1 MRATPSPT
9 RSASASPRSRWLA
22 AAQLTREEILT
33 TAGVTGRTS
42 LLFLDATAAR
52 ARLKANPW
60 IAEATVLKLY
70 PGRLHIKVTE
80 RDAFALWQK
89 DGKVAVISADGTVV
103 ESFVS
108 QRFAKLPM
116 VVGAGA
122 DIKAREFLAIIDG
135 FPAIRDQLRASIL
148 VADRRWNLRLKNGI
162 EHPSAG
168 GGHRDRADDAG
179 RARPRQEAAQPRHRH
194 GRSALA
200 GSRHRASVGRR
211 LQRAR
216 RGAQAEAQAQGRRRM
231 SLRDGFSPK
240 MKPVS
245 PRRSAIV
252 AVLDIGTSK
261 IVCLIARLKP
271 QSPQETLRRRTHGVE
286 ILGIGHTEA
295 RGIKGG
301 AVINLAEAEAAVRH
315 AVDLAERAAS
325 VQLESVVVSVSAGR
339 IGSELYTATVNVAGS
354 AITEGDVASVLTAG
368 SYHSVRDGRLVLH
381 SLPIGYSLDGVRG
394 ISEPRGMLARE
405 FGVDMHA
412 VTCDIAAARNLMLT
426 VERCHLAV
434 ETMVAA
440 PYVAGLSA
448 MADDEADLGAA
459 VVDMGAGTTT
469 TAVFSSG
476 RFIHADSFALGGQ
489 HVTMDLARGLN
500 TPIADAERIK
510 TLHGSVIGGSSDE
523 RDMISVPR
531 VGDDER
537 EPPQFVSRASLVRI
551 IKPRVEEIL
560 EMVRDRL
567 ANSPFAAE
575 PRSRVIFTGGASQL
589 TGLAGACRQ
598 HPQSPGPHRPAAR
611 HLRAARG
618 RQGAGLRRG
627 GGASGLSAGG
637 ASRTFRTAAN
647 AASHDRDGIHRP
659 CRTMAPGELLMID
672 ATTTIYPR
680 ISPIGRR
687 RSGAKPAA
695 SLDAAQ

>member
-1 MRATPSPT
+1 M
-9 RSASASPRSRWLA
+9 
-22 AAQLTREEILT
+22 
-33 TAGVTGRTS
+33 
-42 LLFLDATAAR
+42 
-52 ARLKANPW
+52 N
-60 IAEATVLKLY
+60 
-70 PGRLHIKVTE
+70 LH
-80 RDAFALWQK
+80 
-89 DGKVAVISADGTVV
+89 
-103 ESFVS
+103 
-108 QRFAKLPM
+108 
-116 VVGAGA
+116 
-122 DIKAREFLAIIDG
+122 
-135 FPAIRDQLRASIL
+135 
-148 VADRRWNLRLKNGI
+148 
-162 EHPSAG
+162 
-168 GGHRDRADDAG
+168 
-179 RARPRQEAAQPRHRH
+179 
-194 GRSALA
+194 
-200 GSRHRASVGRR
+200 
-211 LQRAR
+211 
-216 RGAQAEAQAQGRRRM
+216 
-231 SLRDGFSPK
+231 DGFSPK

-271 QSPQETLRRRTHGVE
+271 QNPQEMLRRRTHGIE

-325 VQLESVVVSVSAGR
+325 VQLESVVISVSAGR

-354 AITEGDVASVLTAG
+354 AITDGDIANVLTAG
-368 SYHSVRDGRLVLH
+368 SYHSVRDGRLLLH

-394 ISEPRGMLARE
+394 VSEPRGMLARE

-412 VTCDIAAARNLMLT
+412 ATCDIAAARNLMLT

-459 VVDMGAGTTT
+459 LVDMGAGTTT
-469 TAVFSSG
+469 AAVFSSG

-500 TPIADAERIK
+500 TPIAEAERIK
-510 TLHGSVIGGSSDE
+510 VLHGSVIGGSSDE

-531 VGDDER
+531 ADDDER
-537 EPPQFVSRASLVRI
+537 EPPQFASRASLVRI

-567 ANSPFAAE
+567 AGSPFAAE

-589 TGLAGACRQ
+589 TGLPELAANILNRPVRIGRPLGISGLPEATKGPAFAVATGLLVY
-598 HPQSPGPHRPAAR
+598 PQAAHLEHFEPRRTR
-611 HLRAARG
+611 HLMTGTGYIARVG
-618 RQGAGLRRG
+618 RWLRE
-627 GGASGLSAGG
+627 S
-637 ASRTFRTAAN
+637 F
-647 AASHDRDGIHRP
+647 
-659 CRTMAPGELLMID
+659 
-672 ATTTIYPR
+672 
-680 ISPIGRR
+680 
-687 RSGAKPAA
+687 
-695 SLDAAQ
+695 